1 MELNPLVFPAPPSS
15 YTHETMNNG
24 SFLESMPELAEII
37 RNGDNRQ
44 WIIKAKMLY
53 VPKFDLFTIKEE
65 PVS

>member
-1 MELNPLVFPAPPSS
+1 
-15 YTHETMNNG
+15 MNNG